1 MPPIRTVAIVSDIHY
16 AAPAE
21 QARRGHEER
30 AIPRLWLRSLVR
42 AFRRHV
48 WLRDPL
54 AHNHLLDRFLAIA
67 AGADFVVANGDYSC
81 DSGFVGVSDD
91 AALSSAVLCLGKL
104 RQQFPDRLAVV
115 FGDHELGK
123 MSLFG
128 GQGGLRLASWQ
139 RLVGELGLPPFWRRR
154 FGRYELLGVV
164 STLVA
169 LPVFAPETLPGE
181 TTIWE
186 QLRTEHLAQISRAFA
201 DLPPDHRVIL
211 FCHDP
216 SALPFLLESEPLRQR
231 LGQIELTIIGHLHT
245 GLVLRLSRV
254 MSGLPTIGFL
264 GNSVRRMSTAL
275 RQARAWR
282 PFHVRLCPSLAG
294 SELLKDGGFCFLTLD
309 PEARQPAELRFQA
322 IAR

>member
-1 MPPIRTVAIVSDIHY
+1 MPPIRTLAIVSDIHY

-21 QARRGHEER
+21 QARRGYEER
-30 AIPRLWLRSLVR
+30 AIPRPWLRGMVH
-42 AFRRHV
+42 AFRRHI

-54 AHNHLLDRFLAIA
+54 AHNHLLDRFLAAA

-81 DSGFVGVSDD
+81 DSAFVGVGDD
-91 AALSSAVLCLGKL
+91 AALSSAVLCLEKL
-104 RQQFPDRLAVV
+104 RRQFPDRLAVV

-128 GQGGLRLASWQ
+128 GQGGPRLASWQ
-139 RLVGELGLPPFWRRR
+139 RLVGDLGLPPFWQRN
-154 FGRYELLGVV
+154 FGRYELMGVV
-164 STLVA
+164 SSLVA
-169 LPVFAPETLPGE
+169 LPMFAPELLPGE
-181 TTIWE
+181 TTAWE
-186 QLRTEHLAQISRAFA
+186 ELRAGHLAEISRAFA
-201 DLPPDHRVIL
+201 ELPPDRRVIL

-216 SALPFLLESEPLRQR
+216 SALPFLLASEPLRQK
-231 LGQIELTIIGHLHT
+231 LGQIELTILGHLHT

-254 MSGLPTIGFL
+254 LSGLPPIGFL
-264 GNSVRRMSTAL
+264 GNSVRRMSAAL

-294 SELLKDGGFCFLTLD
+294 SELLKDGGYCWLTLD
-309 PEARQPAELRFQA
+309 PEAREPARLRFRP